1 MAYPTDFCA
10 CRVNLTHLHWGRLV
24 TYPYFTWLYIQ
35 QTVPHPLTHTYSG
48 KGIIQ
53 VVYGPRNNHNV
64 VNIEPKGQ
72 DCSSQPHTCKGN
84 KEKWNKGTFSCRAAV
99 QGKHNTRG
107 RHHLGKVVEARISEV
122 PLHKGHYLGDGSVTH
137 ELTASVQLP
146 VRCSPTCCCW
156 ELPGMFNLQE
166 KEPDQLILCNISP
179 TGPRGRCTHS
189 ENVFWGT

>member
-10 CRVNLTHLHWGRLV
+10 CCVNLTHLHWGRLV

-84 KEKWNKGTFSCRAAV
+84 KEKWNKGTFSWQSCSSGQTQHMGQAPLRKSCR
-99 QGKHNTRG
+99 
-107 RHHLGKVVEARISEV
+107 SEDFRSAITQRSLFGGWLSH
-122 PLHKGHYLGDGSVTH
+122 PWTH
-137 ELTASVQLP
+137 C
-146 VRCSPTCCCW
+146 RCSAPCVVQSHLLLLLLLRAPW
-156 ELPGMFNLQE
+156 
-166 KEPDQLILCNISP
+166 
-179 TGPRGRCTHS
+179 H
-189 ENVFWGT
+189 V